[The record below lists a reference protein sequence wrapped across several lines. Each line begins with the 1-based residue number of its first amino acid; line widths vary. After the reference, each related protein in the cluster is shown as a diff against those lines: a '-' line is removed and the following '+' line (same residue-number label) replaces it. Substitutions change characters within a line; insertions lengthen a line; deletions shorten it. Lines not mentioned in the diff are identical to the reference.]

1 EDLAETWLADCVP
14 PFWGRPGKTRPEC
27 EEPLRQTEKS
37 LRVGGIAPK
46 SVFQIG
52 GAGAVGTGSLR
63 GMPAL
68 HELVQQG
75 FAIWPFMA
83 AGRATVVEIYP
94 RVLTGEVIKTNAV
107 ERATFLDRWPDL
119 PSALRGI
126 AAAGDDAFDAAV
138 SALVMW

>member
-1 EDLAETWLADCVP
+1 
-14 PFWGRPGKTRPEC
+14 
-27 EEPLRQTEKS
+27 
-37 LRVGGIAPK
+37 
-46 SVFQIG
+46 
-52 GAGAVGTGSLR
+52 
-63 GMPAL
+63 
-68 HELVQQG
+68 G

-138 SALVMW
+138 SALVMWAHREDLRTLRAPRGETDRLEGAIWAPSCAQTNTTCARPGCWRTSPSARRSDWRRHVDALLGRPAAERRAA